1 MTGKTN
7 MKEQATIFRPAESGK
22 LLINGI
28 EGDNYQLTDCST
40 DNGYSILKEGIMIT
54 INSTTETIIPSVAG
68 TTGLEAA
75 TDAGQAINK
84 NYNGGIVDA
93 EGVNVSESK
102 GVQRLENANGRTI
115 GKTDM
120 YEGDKISASA
130 SVDGIDAAMSDA
142 DGSVNARVNLNILNS
157 KTFLLPQTGGTGL
170 YAATIIGAIAI
181 GLGFVLTRKKRQR
194 A

>member
-1 MTGKTN
+1 
-7 MKEQATIFRPAESGK
+7 
-22 LLINGI
+22 
-28 EGDNYQLTDCST
+28 
-40 DNGYSILKEGIMIT
+40 MIT

-120 YEGDKISASA
+120 YEGIR
-130 SVDGIDAAMSDA
+130 SVHQP
-142 DGSVNARVNLNILNS
+142 L
-157 KTFLLPQTGGTGL
+157 
-170 YAATIIGAIAI
+170 
-181 GLGFVLTRKKRQR
+181 
-194 A
+194 

>member
-1 MTGKTN
+1 M
-7 MKEQATIFRPAESGK
+7 
-22 LLINGI
+22 LINGI
-28 EGDNYQLTDCST
+28 EGDNYQLTECST

-115 GKTDM
+115 GQNK
-120 YEGDKISASA
+120 Y
-130 SVDGIDAAMSDA
+130 V
-142 DGSVNARVNLNILNS
+142 
-157 KTFLLPQTGGTGL
+157 
-170 YAATIIGAIAI
+170 
-181 GLGFVLTRKKRQR
+181 
-194 A
+194 

>member
-1 MTGKTN
+1 MAKEMRQKARLTLLPHNQVHVVAKEVSGGTYYVTGKTN

-28 EGDNYQLTDCST
+28 EGDNYQLTECST

-75 TDAGQAINK
+75 TDAGQVINK

-102 GVQRLENANGRTI
+102 VSS
-115 GKTDM
+115 
-120 YEGDKISASA
+120 SA
-130 SVDGIDAAMSDA
+130 VEKCQWSDNWQNRY
-142 DGSVNARVNLNILNS
+142 V
-157 KTFLLPQTGGTGL
+157 
-170 YAATIIGAIAI
+170 
-181 GLGFVLTRKKRQR
+181 
-194 A
+194 